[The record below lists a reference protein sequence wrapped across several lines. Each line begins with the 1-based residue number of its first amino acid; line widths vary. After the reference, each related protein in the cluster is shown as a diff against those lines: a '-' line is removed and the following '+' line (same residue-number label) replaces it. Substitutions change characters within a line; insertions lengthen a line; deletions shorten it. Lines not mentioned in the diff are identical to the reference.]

1 MLDFVVSFVIL
12 HLNSTESMTEEQF
25 IKLSQKEK
33 VLKSNIKLVQNRSQ
47 NLCTRQYA
55 HF

>member
-25 IKLSQKEK
+25 IKLSQKGEGVNSTSK
-33 VLKSNIKLVQNRSQ
+33 CKFRELFHKSIDWVK
-47 NLCTRQYA
+47 
-55 HF
+55 